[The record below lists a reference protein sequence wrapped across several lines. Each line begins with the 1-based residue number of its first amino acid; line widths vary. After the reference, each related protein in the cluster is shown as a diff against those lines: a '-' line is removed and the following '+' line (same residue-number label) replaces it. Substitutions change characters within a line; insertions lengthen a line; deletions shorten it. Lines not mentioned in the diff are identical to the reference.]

1 MSTSHPLTPNRA
13 TQFIFR
19 SKSLR
24 FEFLQIW
31 QPSSM
36 QSTIH
41 NSSSAIGRF
50 GATDNQQWANKST
63 GPSSANTPAKPS
75 EMAVRIAFELKK
87 RRSNLGSDSSSES
100 SSILDTH
107 IATKQY
113 APVNLRGNANAAS
126 PASSSGSEWD
136 ADDENIATSDSIV
149 SLRPISVQQDLHRAA
164 EAAQDPRADSP
175 IKKDEQSGISDTRLQ
190 QTVPPSSQKKRLI
203 SGIDKDKFEAATKNM
218 FRLNTPPQL
227 FKSSQASAGGQDT
240 RNKIKVVEQHSEAEP
255 FSPNLRTEIQK
266 QKEVIE
272 KLKKELADLK
282 EASNE
287 IKSTSI
293 KARSPNPSPTLSTP
307 ELPEPPQSLH
317 AESIRS
323 SMEHRSYEP
332 WNPTPLPTAKRPGRL
347 KRLFGKLRLTQIAQA
362 TQVDTG
368 HSPFKLE
375 KVDTRTNATIKSNKS
390 TKSTL
395 STRTIEGM
403 KNLKRKFSLRRQK
416 SSTAHQSA
424 TA

>member
-1 MSTSHPLTPNRA
+1 
-13 TQFIFR
+13 
-19 SKSLR
+19 
-24 FEFLQIW
+24 
-31 QPSSM
+31 M

-41 NSSSAIGRF
+41 SSASAIGRF
-50 GATDNQQWANKST
+50 GATDSQQLANKST
-63 GPSSANTPAKPS
+63 SPSNANTLAKPS

-107 IATKQY
+107 TATKQY
-113 APVNLRGNANAAS
+113 APLNLRGNTNAAS

-149 SLRPISVQQDLHRAA
+149 SLRPISVRQEDLHRAA
-164 EAAQDPRADSP
+164 EAAQDPRVDSP
-175 IKKDEQSGISDTRLQ
+175 IKKDEQSGVSDTRSQ
-190 QTVPPSSQKKRLI
+190 QTVPPFSQKKRLI

-218 FRLNTPPQL
+218 SRLNTPPQL
-227 FKSSQASAGGQDT
+227 FKSSHASAEGQDT
-240 RNKIKVVEQHSEAEP
+240 RNKVKVVEQHSEAEP

-347 KRLFGKLRLTQIAQA
+347 KRLFSKLRLTQTAQA
-362 TQVDTG
+362 TQDDTG